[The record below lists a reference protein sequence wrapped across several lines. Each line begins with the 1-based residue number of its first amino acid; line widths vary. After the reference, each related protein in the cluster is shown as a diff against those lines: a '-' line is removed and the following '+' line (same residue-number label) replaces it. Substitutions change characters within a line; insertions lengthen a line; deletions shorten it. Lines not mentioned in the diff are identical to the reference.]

1 MTIQEEL
8 ISEELEELEELEGLE
23 EDMAGGEHGE
33 IAVILSSYIFA
44 HIHPNKLG
52 RIFDGQTVF
61 VIGGKPPRRQ
71 PDVAFVKLE
80 RMPTRIE
87 GEIPFAPDLAVE
99 IVSPTDTSGGVDKK
113 LLQYQQA
120 GVSLVWIIRP
130 VLKFVEV
137 YHPGD
142 LKPLTLGINDELDG
156 EDVIPGFKLKI
167 SALFE

>member
-1 MTIQEEL
+1 MTTQEL
-8 ISEELEELEELEGLE
+8 LE

-33 IAVILSSYIFA
+33 IAVILSSYLFA
-44 HIHPNKLG
+44 HIHPHKLG

-61 VIGGKPPRRQ
+61 VVGGKPARRQ

-80 RMPTRIE
+80 RMPARIE

-99 IVSPTDTSGGVDKK
+99 IVSLNDISTEIDRKT
-113 LLQYQQA
+113 LQYQQA
-120 GVSLVWIIRP
+120 GVSLIWVVRP

-137 YHPGD
+137 YHSAD
-142 LKPLTLGINDELDG
+142 VKPLLLGLNDELDG

-167 SALFE
+167 STLFE